1 MGEVAAAHPDEAVE
15 VWFEDEARFGQKG
28 SLTTVWADKGSRPR
42 APKQGGFGN
51 LHVLTAVCP
60 ATGRAEGLV
69 SAVLNTGVVRSFLD
83 QLAGTIPDG
92 VRAVL
97 VWDGAGY
104 HSASSSLRCPENLTL
119 VSLPAYAPELNPVE
133 RLWLYLREHHWSNRT
148 YPDLDALEDAAVE
161 GWRAV
166 CLHPEKIETICRC
179 EYLPGN

>member
-1 MGEVAAAHPDEAVE
+1 MADAHPDETVE

-28 SLTTVWADKGSRPR
+28 TLTRVWAERGSRPC

-60 ATGRAEGLV
+60 ATGRAEGLI
-69 SAVLNTGVVRSFLD
+69 SAVLNTGVVQTFLD
-83 QLAGTIPDG
+83 QLSETIPAG
-92 VRAVL
+92 VRVVL

-104 HSASSSLRCPENLTL
+104 HSASAALRCPANLTL
-119 VSLPAYAPELNPVE
+119 VTLPAYAPELNPVE

-148 YPDLDALEDAAVE
+148 YPTVDALEDAAND

-166 CLHPEKIETICRC
+166 CLHPEKIKSICRC
-179 EYLPGN
+179 GYPSAGADT